1 MITIRKI
8 SFGLLIL
15 SSCMLCI
22 AAYLKGGMPAFLI
35 TGGIMAILSS
45 FACFISSIGDN
56 NNHQGDHQ

>member
-15 SSCMLCI
+15 SSCMFCG

-35 TGGIMAILSS
+35 TGGIMTILSS
-45 FACFISSIGDN
+45 FACFISSIEDN
-56 NNHQGDHQ
+56 NNH